1 RRGGNPGFGS
11 GTGGHRRRSCSG
23 CRRRRTRTPE
33 HGGGRRAVSVAAA
46 LGRLNSVPPR
56 SPPGSSGGAVSV
68 MTVPTPGI
76 ARCCRSAH
84 GDEPFLGRRSCSVHN
99 IRSIINGTFTEDA
112 TVLEAFPLDDGTA
125 YREDGD
131 DTLDFADG
139 RLVQQ
144 HLAGDYRARQYQQ
157 QKSFSDWL
165 YAIASS
171 VAARRLRVI

>member
-1 RRGGNPGFGS
+1 
-11 GTGGHRRRSCSG
+11 
-23 CRRRRTRTPE
+23 
-33 HGGGRRAVSVAAA
+33 
-46 LGRLNSVPPR
+46 
-56 SPPGSSGGAVSV
+56 
-68 MTVPTPGI
+68 
-76 ARCCRSAH
+76 
-84 GDEPFLGRRSCSVHN
+84 
-99 IRSIINGTFTEDA
+99 
-112 TVLEAFPLDDGTA
+112 VLEAFPLDDGTA

-171 VAARRLRVI
+171 VAARRLRVIN